1 MSTIQCPICDR
12 IDQAQRVTAIVEGE
26 THDTTGS
33 GETIGGS
40 HIEGNTDH
48 YLGRGFDR
56 ERVGDSR
63 LSASSINYST
73 TRFNVTQQ
81 SRLANKL
88 ARPALPA
95 KPDYSLSPILQKLV
109 SFLAVIP
116 AFLVW
121 VLTANLAQS
130 LDVGFFVDVLLLF
143 ASIIPP
149 TIAWVI
155 VSDLLEKAIL
165 HNQYPAQERQRAL
178 TQYDYESKRWEV
190 ASKRWNAMYYCRR
203 CDVVYVPGDTFAPVS
218 PENTITLAY
227 AGA

>member
-12 IDQAQRVTAIVEGE
+12 IDQIQRVTAIVEGE
-26 THDTTGS
+26 THDTTGG

-48 YLGRGFDR
+48 YMGRGFDR

-63 LSASSINYST
+63 LSASSVNYST
-73 TRFNVTQQ
+73 TRFNVTKQ

-88 ARPALPA
+88 ARPASPA
-95 KPDYSLSPILQKLV
+95 KPDYSLSPMSQKLV
-109 SFLAVIP
+109 AFLAAIP
-116 AFLVW
+116 AFFVW

-130 LDVGFFVDVLLLF
+130 LDVGFFVDVLLLVVSF
-143 ASIIPP
+143 IPP

-165 HNQYPAQERQRAL
+165 HSQYPAEERQHAL
-178 TQYDYESKRWEV
+178 AQYDYESKRWEV

-203 CDVVYVPGDTFAPVS
+203 CDVVYVPGDSFEPMS
-218 PENTITLAY
+218 PDDTLTLAY